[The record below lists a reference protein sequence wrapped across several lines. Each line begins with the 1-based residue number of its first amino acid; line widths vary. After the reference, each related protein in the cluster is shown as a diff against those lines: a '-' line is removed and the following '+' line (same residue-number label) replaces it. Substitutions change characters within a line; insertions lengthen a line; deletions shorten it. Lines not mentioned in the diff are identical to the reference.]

1 MAVGVGEITAAAA
14 VEVVDFARP
23 LAAEIRV
30 MRDAGGADAGE
41 RRVELRFADEEG
53 VVLRAKTLRV
63 GKIEGDAV
71 ARPDRHEMAP
81 FRPRLQVQDVGEEL
95 GGCPL
100 VLRRDDRVVQLD
112 AHLRAPCNAAYRTP
126 SASRDR

>member
-1 MAVGVGEITAAAA
+1 MAVGVVEIDAAAA
-14 VEVVDFARP
+14 VEVVDLARS

-30 MRDAGGADAGE
+30 MGDAGGADAGE
-41 RRVELRFADEEG
+41 GGVELCFVDQKGEVPRVEVR
-53 VVLRAKTLRV
+53 RV

-71 ARPDRHEMAP
+71 ARLDRYKVAP
-81 FRPRLQVQDVGEEL
+81 FGPGLQVQDVGEEL

-100 VLRRDDRVVQLD
+100 VLRRDDRVVQFD